1 MYFRGLSTWL
11 YSLFPFSPW
20 CVKSWDVPQPT
31 LAFAIPKD
39 CLFAFLILRALRIE
53 SGARFDSP
61 YGPGVTSRLRGPFF
75 RGRYRPMEEGRTE
88 ASRTAHQ
95 LFYDAFVASPIGIAA
110 EDFEG
115 RPLFVNQ
122 APEQGWYFGAK
133 ESGRI
138 PELSRSGSG
147 CAHSLSV
154 AYALPRSCHPSW
166 HLSIL
171 NSGKFPRTCQS

>member
-1 MYFRGLSTWL
+1 M
-11 YSLFPFSPW
+11 
-20 CVKSWDVPQPT
+20 
-31 LAFAIPKD
+31 
-39 CLFAFLILRALRIE
+39 
-53 SGARFDSP
+53 
-61 YGPGVTSRLRGPFF
+61 
-75 RGRYRPMEEGRTE
+75 
-88 ASRTAHQ
+88 
-95 LFYDAFVASPIGIAA
+95 ASPIGIAA
-110 EDFEG
+110 EEFEG
-115 RPLFVNQ
+115 RPL
-122 APEQGWYFGAK
+122 YFCAK